1 MGASKQIKECLY
13 LELPQTRY
21 QEAWKLQQEIVA
33 AKIDGRLGSDVVL
46 SLEHPP
52 VFTLGRRGGRANL
65 CVAENLLTQD
75 GIEVVQVERGGDIT
89 YHGPGQIVIYV
100 IWDIKRSR
108 TSVTD
113 LVSALEEIMIMT
125 AATFGVEAQRNPLNR
140 GVWVGNAKLGSI
152 GIAIRKGVSFHG
164 LALNVSTDLTYF
176 SWINPCGLQNVDMTT
191 LGKER
196 SSSFEMKKAVENIAE
211 NIERVLNVNFKH
223 IERKELDFLIQNKTV
238 RHGHQ

>member
-1 MGASKQIKECLY
+1 MGVSKQLKECLY